1 MAYFSLKVLALRKG
15 APEWKTRAFLNGF
28 VKDVDKLVKENNP

>member
-1 MAYFSLKVLALRKG
+1 MKVRRRK
-15 APEWKTRAFLNGF
+15 ATRRQKWKTRAYLNGF